1 MKLLEIKDLHKEY
14 FKEDKKSLIVL
25 SNISF
30 SVEKGE
36 CFVIIGPNGSGKT
49 TLLRI
54 LGLLESTTRGRIIHK
69 GNDISK
75 ISKKEEVN
83 YRRNLSFVRQKPVVR
98 NTSVFNNIAFGL
110 KLRGNKYNEYVEAVN
125 TIIGFSGLKGM
136 ENKNARALS
145 GGEMQR
151 VAIAMNFIFEPE
163 IYLLDEVSANLD
175 PLNLKLLEEF
185 IMKIKQDKEKTIIM
199 STHDPIEAIKYADRI
214 AVLNNG
220 QFTQIGTPNEI
231 FTTPKD
237 EFTALFVGY
246 ENILYG
252 VAELDKSTGL
262 TLVKV
267 NDLTITTST
276 QEEGKVKVC
285 IRPESIGLVKT
296 PPKNTS
302 YRNTFKGQI
311 EDIRDLGNICHVI
324 VKCGSEQFLTTIT
337 ELSKENLELKIGSE
351 VFINFKAT
359 DVKLL
364 WGVKITIR
372 NRRIRE

>member
-1 MKLLEIKDLHKEY
+1 MKLFEIINLHKEY
-14 FKEDKKSLIVL
+14 FKEDKSSIKVL
-25 SNISF
+25 SNINF
-30 SVEKGE
+30 SVNKGE

-54 LGLLESTTRGRIIHK
+54 LGLLESPTQGKINYK
-69 GNDISK
+69 GKDISTF
-75 ISKKEEVN
+75 SKKN
-83 YRRNLSFVRQKPVVR
+83 KINIRRNLSFVRQKPVVR

-110 KLRGNKYNEYVEAVN
+110 KVRGFKYNEYVEAVN
-125 TIIGFSGLKGM
+125 SIINFSGLKGM

-151 VAIAMNFIFEPE
+151 VAVAMNFVFEPE

-175 PLNLKLLEEF
+175 PINVKLLEEF
-185 IMKIKQDKEKTIIM
+185 IMKIKQDKEKAIIM

-214 AVLNNG
+214 AVLTNG
-220 QFTQIGTPNEI
+220 QISQIGKPNEI
-231 FTTPKD
+231 FMAPKD

-267 NDLTITTST
+267 NDLTITASS
-276 QEEGKVKVC
+276 QEEGEVKVC
-285 IRPESIGLVKT
+285 IRPESIGIVKT

-302 YRNTFKGQI
+302 YRNTFKGQV
-311 EDIRDLGNICHVI
+311 ENIRDLGNICHVI

-359 DVKLL
+359 DVKL
-364 WGVKITIR
+364 I
-372 NRRIRE
+372 

>member
-1 MKLLEIKDLHKEY
+1 MDLLEIKNLHKEY
-14 FKEDKKSLIVL
+14 YKEDKTSIKIL
-25 SNISF
+25 STISF
-30 SVEKGE
+30 TVQKGE

-54 LGLLESTTRGRIIHK
+54 LGLLESPTRGKINYK
-69 GNDISK
+69 GKDISRF
-75 ISKKEEVN
+75 SKKEKIN
-83 YRRNLSFVRQKPVVR
+83 FRRNLSFVRQKPVVR
-98 NTSVFNNIAFGL
+98 NASVFNNIAYGL
-110 KLRGNKYNEYVEAVN
+110 KIRGIKFNEYVEAVD
-125 TIIGFSGLKGM
+125 TIIDFAGLKGM
-136 ENKNARALS
+136 EDNNARALS

-175 PLNLKLLEEF
+175 PMNVKLLEEF

-220 QFTQIGTPNEI
+220 QISQIGAPNEI
-231 FTTPKD
+231 FTAPKD

-252 VAELDKSTGL
+252 IAELDKSTGL

-267 NDLTITTST
+267 NDLTITASS
-276 QEEGKVKVC
+276 QEEGEVKVC
-285 IRPESIGLVKT
+285 IRPESIGIVKT

-302 YRNTFKGQI
+302 YRNTFGAMI
-311 EDIRDLGNICHVI
+311 LSIRDLGNTCHLI
-324 VKCGSEQFLTTIT
+324 VRCKSEKFLISIT
-337 ELSKENLELKIGSE
+337 ELSRKNLGLKEGSE

-364 WGVKITIR
+364 
-372 NRRIRE
+372 